1 MKTRILLLNSVVMV
15 MLALGV
21 TKSFAADSLV
31 TTNITVNTTFSSSK
45 TYLLQGYIYVKKG
58 VTLTIEPGTVIHG
71 ASAPKL
77 GALIVTAGAKIIAD
91 GTADHPIVFTSAKAA
106 GARARGDWGGLILL
120 GYAPHNLGGAQ
131 IEGIIPN
138 EDTKFGPLAATRDG
152 VAVNAHDNSGILRYV
167 RVEFAGYALS
177 PNNEIN
183 GITFGAVG
191 DGTTIDYVQVSYA
204 NDDSFEWFGGTVNC
218 KHLIALR
225 GIDDDFDTDNGY
237 TGKNQFLVSL
247 RDPNVADQSNSK
259 GFESDNNADGTADL
273 PQTRAIFANTD
284 VIAGGD
290 TTNSLLYQAGGHIR
304 RNSGMYSINNIVLG
318 WPEGFR
324 IDGGATNTVTL
335 RDTLV
340 INNIVTVK
348 SGVNSKYI
356 NSTTGNAGVNSLLL
370 NNANNSFGTGNS
382 FVGLTNPYNLTAP
395 NFLPTAGSLA
405 LTKGALF
412 TSRAFLA
419 DSTNPSLGIDPFWD
433 TTGVN
438 YIGAFGTFD
447 WTAGW
452 ANFNPVAGD
461 LPTVNPTAVCTKKGV
476 TPTLSK
482 AIFVNDVCKT
492 GRISV
497 TGLGGQA
504 AAGEVYKY
512 TWGKLNFAADGK
524 TVVDTTILYTD
535 TTAGS
540 LTELAAGSYVAKV
553 KLGNCSSKFVKVAKL
568 TKYVPS
574 FSSFTA
580 GTDTIK
586 VKVTLGKIFTAMSGY
601 AFLIRYADSANAAAG
616 KWSIWSGTTNQNTY
630 YDNKGKDP
638 VYGPIW
644 RDVDTTN
651 ASKPN
656 LGTGSSKD
664 YMGNSI
670 TKIGWMTPGNGFPDP
685 NAANATTTVRF
696 NNSLLRADASKTP
709 YGGSTIKV
717 PITPSTKYQFQLL
730 SRCFNA
736 AGTVVYGDIISS
748 PRYDSISTKTG
759 KLVKMYI
766 TKALPKVKFAAVS
779 VADASAASVANKE
792 TLVYPNPSKGIVN
805 LSLAGYSNKVSIKV
819 ISVTGV
825 IVYSATEASSV
836 KLMNKTIDLSKV
848 PSGNYFIVITDGA
861 KKETKQVV
869 IIR

>member
-71 ASAPKL
+71 AAAPKL
-77 GALIVTAGAKIIAD
+77 GALIITAGAKIIAD

-152 VAVNAHDNSGILRYV
+152 VAVDAHDNSGILRYV

-191 DGTTIDYVQVSYA
+191 DATTIDYVQVSYA

-237 TGKNQFLVSL
+237 SGKNQFLVSL

-259 GFESDNNADGTADL
+259 GFESDNNADGTTAT

-290 TTNSLLYQAGGHIR
+290 TTNSALYQAGGHIR

-324 IDGGATNTVTL
+324 IDGVPTNAVVL
-335 RDTLV
+335 KDTLV
-340 INNIVTVK
+340 LNNIVTVK
-348 SGVNSKYI
+348 SGANSKYI
-356 NSTTGNAGVNSLLL
+356 NSTTLNTSVTSLLL

-412 TSRAFLA
+412 TSRAFLV

-461 LPTVNPTAVCTKKGV
+461 APTVNPSAVCTKKGV

-482 AIFVNDVCKT
+482 AVFVNDVCKT

-497 TGLGGQA
+497 TGIGGQA

-524 TVVDTTILYTD
+524 TVIDTTILYTD
-535 TTAGS
+535 TTSGS
-540 LTELAAGSYVAKV
+540 LTELPAGTYVAKV
-553 KLGNCSSKFVKVAKL
+553 KLGNCATKFIKVAKL
-568 TKYVPS
+568 TKYVPAITA
-574 FSSFTA
+574 FTA
-580 GTDTIK
+580 GTDSIN
-586 VKVTLGKIFTAMSGY
+586 VKVNLGKVYTAMSGY

-616 KWSIWSGTTNQNTY
+616 KWSIWSGSNNQNTY
-630 YDNKGKDP
+630 YNGVGKDGAF
-638 VYGPIW
+638 GPLW
-644 RDVDTTN
+644 RDIDTTKLPTITN
-651 ASKPN
+651 T
-656 LGTGSSKD
+656 GTATGKD
-664 YMGNSI
+664 YMGNTI
-670 TKIGWMTPGNGFPDP
+670 TNIGYMTP
-685 NAANATTTVRF
+685 ASETYVRF
-696 NNSLLRADASKTP
+696 KNSSLRADVSKAP
-709 YGGSTIKV
+709 YSTNAAIKV
-717 PITPSTKYQFQLL
+717 PITPSTKYAFQLIG
-730 SRCFNA
+730 RCFTSL
-736 AGTVVYGDIISS
+736 GGVVYGDIISS
-748 PRYDSISTKTG
+748 PWKDSISSKTG
-759 KLVKMYI
+759 KLVKMYA
-766 TKALPKVKFAAVS
+766 TKALPKVKFASTSVS
-779 VADASAASVANKE
+779 DASSASVVNKE

-805 LSLAGYSNKVSIKV
+805 LSLAGYNNKVSIKV

-825 IVYSATEASSV
+825 VVYSATETSSV

-869 IIR
+869 IVR